1 MYFLLIIIK
10 HIIVYFM
17 NWVSFICIQLM
28 KWAKVV
34 VNLVQSVNCAN
45 CQHILQIEQKILHF
59 MNWQL
64 SRMGRNI
71 DGLDNLTILYS
82 RINRQKLFT
91 SICSRRLLQL
101 QYVSVVFWKNIRLK
115 TLKNKTKHQTTFQWF
130 IFRIKNI
137 D

>member
-1 MYFLLIIIK
+1 M
-10 HIIVYFM
+10 
-17 NWVSFICIQLM
+17 
-28 KWAKVV
+28 
-34 VNLVQSVNCAN
+34 NCAN

-115 TLKNKTKHQTTFQWF
+115 TLKSKTKHQTTFQWF
-130 IFRIKNI
+130 IFRINKTSISQNRSVGTFCFYDTKI
-137 D
+137 KHFHIKYRLIYILLNVASIQ